1 MFIWTI
7 CYWWGG
13 PYRKLWQRGVH
24 WFNVTKFG
32 VCNKSEKVNFATS
45 EKIGISGV
53 TDKYRGNDTVSLR
66 RETDSFAFNSIAFK
80 NQQVSLSLSAVS
92 WDHNYCR
99 IFNNEIECPTRL
111 VVSECQG
118 SLRLETAAKHIS
130 EHNQIFWISN
140 SESLSIQAVPST
152 STICSMQARSNQ
164 HSSRCNVTVLEL
176 HVSIRFPPFQSDKS
190 NSEKGPSRKG
200 GANDNSCTNM
210 SVRDVNVMPTVVDT
224 TARST
229 ARSSRK

>member
-1 MFIWTI
+1 M
-7 CYWWGG
+7 
-13 PYRKLWQRGVH
+13 
-24 WFNVTKFG
+24 
-32 VCNKSEKVNFATS
+32 
-45 EKIGISGV
+45 
-53 TDKYRGNDTVSLR
+53 
-66 RETDSFAFNSIAFK
+66 
-80 NQQVSLSLSAVS
+80 SLSAVS

-99 IFNNEIECPTRL
+99 IFMNEIECPTRL

-130 EHNQIFWISN
+130 EHNQIFWKSN

-152 STICSMQARSNQ
+152 STICSVQARSNQ
-164 HSSRCNVTVLEL
+164 HSSRCNVTVLKL
-176 HVSIRFPPFQSDKS
+176 HVSICFPPFQSDKS

-210 SVRDVNVMPTVVDT
+210 ANTTLQSSSVRDVNVMPTVVDT

>member
-1 MFIWTI
+1 MDLTGNYDNEGYIDLMSQNLGFVINLKKSI
-7 CYWWGG
+7 LQ
-13 PYRKLWQRGVH
+13 PVKKLEFLGLQI
-24 WFNVTKFG
+24 NT
-32 VCNKSEKVNFATS
+32 E
-45 EKIGISGV
+45 EMIL
-53 TDKYRGNDTVSLR
+53 SLK
-66 RETDSFAFNSIAFK
+66 RETDFFAFKSIAFK
-80 NQQVSLSLSAVS
+80 NQQINLVLSAVS

-99 IFNNEIECPTRL
+99 IFINEIECPNRL
-111 VVSECQG
+111 GVSECQG